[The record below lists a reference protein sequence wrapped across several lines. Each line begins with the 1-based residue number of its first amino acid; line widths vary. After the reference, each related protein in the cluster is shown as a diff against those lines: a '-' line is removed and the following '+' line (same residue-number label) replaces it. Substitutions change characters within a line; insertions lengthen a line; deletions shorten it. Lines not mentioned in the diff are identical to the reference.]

1 MQIERS
7 ASGTVRTIGGRPG
20 PHDGA
25 LAKQIKSIT
34 TIMILAGCGVTVLMV
49 IILFLHG
56 LPAATEEVKSGMTEI
71 ETTFLRR
78 MAEDKA
84 TFTTEVLSRV
94 VTDITLLQS
103 FAQAR
108 LEGAAPAAGL
118 AHKSFAGVGA
128 QGFDTDRQPKDNS
141 VYYLPGRTS
150 AAEAYGG
157 ASADADTEALLDKI
171 APLDM
176 AFRAISKHYGSQ
188 GSECKVSPCVPLP
201 AVR

>member
-103 FAQAR
+103 F
-108 LEGAAPAAGL
+108 G
-118 AHKSFAGVGA
+118 
-128 QGFDTDRQPKDNS
+128 
-141 VYYLPGRTS
+141 
-150 AAEAYGG
+150 
-157 ASADADTEALLDKI
+157 
-171 APLDM
+171 
-176 AFRAISKHYGSQ
+176 
-188 GSECKVSPCVPLP
+188 
-201 AVR
+201 